1 MRRMIAWW
9 MYVVTL
15 MVAGSQSTQAQGL
28 RVGVFNVDASP
39 PVGSW
44 MAYDPTTKVLIPLSA
59 RGIVILGADAPV
71 VLSSVDWLGIGN
83 GGQREFREAMADA
96 AGTTFERTAIH
107 TVHQHDAIWC
117 DPTVDALCAEN
128 GLNYRP
134 FDTAFARV
142 VMQRVREAVVVAI
155 ASAEPVTHVGLGEG
169 IVEKVASNRRVQGP
183 DGRVIHVRWS
193 SVKDEIVRAFPEGT
207 IDPVL
212 KMMSFWNG
220 EKPLV
225 AVSLYAT
232 HPQSYYRTGEANPDF
247 PGIARNLRQEATGV
261 PHLHFNGAGG
271 NITAGKYNDAAHENR
286 AILAER
292 VAAGM
297 ERAWKTTIRT
307 PIELKEV
314 AWKSVPVHLP
324 PAKHLREE
332 SLASTLADPSKPQM
346 ERFCCAQQLAWL
358 RRCHSEDTIDVA
370 CLSIGKAR
378 LITMPGELFVEYQ
391 LAAQRLRPDL
401 FVGMA
406 SYGEYAPAYIGT
418 AVSYGQGG
426 YETQPD
432 SSHVA
437 PESEGI
443 LMRAVA
449 QVLDVDPSKVP
460 PLR

>member
-1 MRRMIAWW
+1 MIAWW

-169 IVEKVASNRRVQGP
+169 IVEKRDSTSLSGGHNRSGSQN
-183 DGRVIHVRWS
+183 
-193 SVKDEIVRAFPEGT
+193 DEFLERRET
-207 IDPVL
+207 IGG
-212 KMMSFWNG
+212 SFVVCN
-220 EKPLV
+220 
-225 AVSLYAT
+225 
-232 HPQSYYRTGEANPDF
+232 
-247 PGIARNLRQEATGV
+247 
-261 PHLHFNGAGG
+261 
-271 NITAGKYNDAAHENR
+271 
-286 AILAER
+286 
-292 VAAGM
+292 
-297 ERAWKTTIRT
+297 
-307 PIELKEV
+307 
-314 AWKSVPVHLP
+314 
-324 PAKHLREE
+324 
-332 SLASTLADPSKPQM
+332 ASTKLLPH
-346 ERFCCAQQLAWL
+346 R
-358 RRCHSEDTIDVA
+358 
-370 CLSIGKAR
+370 
-378 LITMPGELFVEYQ
+378 
-391 LAAQRLRPDL
+391 
-401 FVGMA
+401 
-406 SYGEYAPAYIGT
+406 
-418 AVSYGQGG
+418 
-426 YETQPD
+426 
-432 SSHVA
+432 
-437 PESEGI
+437 
-443 LMRAVA
+443 
-449 QVLDVDPSKVP
+449 
-460 PLR
+460 